1 MLTSVKVAVEVLY
14 AILSRQYNPHFYET
28 WSRIVLS
35 TVRPD
40 RIQLLK
46 SIHLA
51 SQSPPEDID
60 DVKYTLQ
67 KKLSEV
73 SYISHRTIQTPL
85 LTASGT
91 FCAW

>member
-1 MLTSVKVAVEVLY
+1 MSFVHSSSRTVTTLTYVKVAVEVLY
-14 AILSRQYNPHFYET
+14 AILNRQYNPHFHDT

-35 TVRPD
+35 AVRPE
-40 RIQLLK
+40 RIQLFK
-46 SIHLA
+46 SIHMA

-73 SYISHRTIQTPL
+73 RRIR
-85 LTASGT
+85 
-91 FCAW
+91 